1 MLTTTDTRITEN
13 AVKQME
19 NRLAQ
24 LEQTVLR
31 LTSLI
36 PEASMPEACQKRLCS
51 YHTHYLQYGGP
62 DLSHEQ
68 YHTLEKEWTSHNDRC
83 GKEWNKKP
91 GVLCSACTS
100 YDNDLRH

>member
-1 MLTTTDTRITEN
+1 MLTQTIDTRIAEN

-36 PEASMPEACQKRLCS
+36 PEASMPEACQKRTCS
-51 YHTHYLQYGGP
+51 YFTQYLQAGSAE
-62 DLSHEQ
+62 LTHER
-68 YHTLEKEWTSHNDRC
+68 YHEAEKAHLFHVTRCRWDWTRGACPTCISYEKEVR
-83 GKEWNKKP
+83 
-91 GVLCSACTS
+91 A
-100 YDNDLRH
+100 